1 MSSTNK
7 KSANTNLSETQVLEY
22 LAQHPDFFQRHEEA
36 LDSLKIPH
44 NTGAISL
51 IEHQVSRLRT
61 QKKQQDEQLKS
72 LITAART
79 NEQII
84 SQVQRFTLEM
94 IQTHS
99 LEDIF
104 VTCDETLRNHFKADF
119 TGIKLI
125 GDKEDH
131 PNFIPSNSPFLKS
144 FIQLFKNKRPLCG
157 RITDKQRLIMFG
169 ENESKIKSAVLVPL
183 QSTHNIGVVAL
194 GSTDESRFHPGMG
207 ILFLHYL
214 GEIITASINRES
226 S

>member
-1 MSSTNK
+1 MSSTK
-7 KSANTNLSETQVLEY
+7 KQSVDNNIDESQVLAY
-22 LAQHPDFFQRHEEA
+22 LAQHPDFFQHHEDA
-36 LDSLKIPH
+36 LDTLTIPH

-51 IEHQVSRLRT
+51 IEHQVMRLRN

-99 LEDIF
+99 LEEIF

-125 GDKEDH
+125 GDREDH
-131 PNFIPSNSPFLKS
+131 PNFISSKSPFLKS

-183 QSTHNIGVVAL
+183 QNTQNIGVVAL

-214 GEIITASINRES
+214 GQIITASITRES
-226 S
+226 P

>member
-7 KSANTNLSETQVLEY
+7 KSADVSLTESQILAY
-22 LAQHPDFFQRHEEA
+22 LAQHPDFFQRNEEA
-36 LDSLKIPH
+36 LDALKIPH
-44 NTGAISL
+44 STGAISL
-51 IEHQVSRLRT
+51 IEHQVSRLRA
-61 QKKQQDEQLKS
+61 QKKQQDEQLQS

-99 LEDIF
+99 LDEIF

-131 PNFIPSNSPFLKS
+131 PNFIPSKSPFLKS

-169 ENESKIKSAVLVPL
+169 ENESRIKSAVLVPL
-183 QSTHNIGVVAL
+183 QSTKNIGVVAL
-194 GSTDESRFHPGMG
+194 GSTDETRFHPGMG

-214 GEIITASINRES
+214 GEIITASITRES

>member
-1 MSSTNK
+1 MNSTNK
-7 KSANTNLSETQVLEY
+7 KSADASLTESQTLAY
-22 LAQHPDFFQRHEEA
+22 LAQHPDFFQRNEEA
-36 LDSLKIPH
+36 LDALKIPH
-44 NTGAISL
+44 NTGATSL
-51 IEHQVSRLRT
+51 IEHQVNRLRA
-61 QKKQQDEQLKS
+61 QKKQQDEQLQS

-99 LEDIF
+99 LDEIF

-131 PNFIPSNSPFLKS
+131 PNFIPSKSPFLKS

-183 QSTHNIGVVAL
+183 QSTKNIGVVAL
-194 GSTDESRFHPGMG
+194 GSTDETRFHPGMG

-214 GEIITASINRES
+214 GEIITASITRES